1 MASTRNLNTAL
12 DYQSEKR
19 KDQQHLAYNT
29 SRGFG
34 VHHTPTLFT
43 NGPNPSIYAGQMDR
57 HAIDVESMLRGIRS
71 TDLEGTPF
79 QASPS
84 PVQIQETTYY
94 EKVPLMMP
102 DPYIS
107 LNRERP
113 NYLN

>member
-12 DYQSEKR
+12 DYQSEKQ
-19 KDQQHLAYNT
+19 KDQRHFAYNT
-29 SRGFG
+29 YQGFG
-34 VHHTPTLFT
+34 VNHEPTLFT

-71 TDLEGTPF
+71 TNLEGASF
-79 QASPS
+79 KASPS
-84 PVQIQETTYY
+84 PVTLQETSYFK
-94 EKVPLMMP
+94 KVPLMMP

>member
-12 DYQSEKR
+12 DYQNEKR

-29 SRGFG
+29 YRGFG
-34 VHHTPTLFT
+34 VNHTPTLFT
-43 NGPNPSIYAGQMDR
+43 NGPNPSIYAGQLDR

-71 TDLEGTPF
+71 TNLEGVSFT
-79 QASPS
+79 ATPS
-84 PVQIQETTYY
+84 PVTIQETTYY

>member
-12 DYQSEKR
+12 DYQHEKR

-29 SRGFG
+29 YHGFG
-34 VHHTPTLFT
+34 VNHTPTLFT
-43 NGPNPSIYAGQMDR
+43 NGPNPSIYAGQIDR

-71 TDLEGTPF
+71 TNLEGASF
-79 QASPS
+79 RASPS
-84 PVQIQETTYY
+84 PVILQETSYY

>member
-29 SRGFG
+29 YRGFG
-34 VHHTPTLFT
+34 VHQAPTLFT

-71 TDLEGTPF
+71 TNLEGTSF
-79 QASPS
+79 HASPS
-84 PVQIQETTYY
+84 PVRLQETTYY